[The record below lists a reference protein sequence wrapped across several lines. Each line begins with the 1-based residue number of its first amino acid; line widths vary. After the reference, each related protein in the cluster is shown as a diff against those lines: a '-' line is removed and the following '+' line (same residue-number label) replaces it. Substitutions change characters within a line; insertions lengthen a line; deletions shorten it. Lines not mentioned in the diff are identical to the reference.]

1 MKFEDLALTFVPKLT
16 HQAVGHLIERFGSA
30 EQVYAVSEAE
40 LVSKGALRS
49 DVASLIASGAGKES
63 ARKEIEVCQR
73 AGVRIVSS
81 SDDSYPNRMRYTA
94 DYPHIIY
101 MVGDEALVNSSS
113 LIAIVGERSQVSAYG
128 NKMVIKIIEQMAD
141 LMPEV
146 VVVGMLEGC
155 VDALSLRYAINCGL
169 RCIAVASAPLS
180 QLSAQAGRHLADEVL
195 EAGGAIISEVGV
207 MSAVVDDRQSADE
220 RLVAALSDGVVV
232 IESGEIPNIARCA
245 DSYSRALMALPG
257 RANDAMSWGANR
269 MIATSMAQM
278 VCSGRDIVRILEEEN
293 RC

>member
-49 DVASLIASGAGKES
+49 DIASLIASGVGKES

-101 MVGDEALVNSSS
+101 MVGDDALPNSS
-113 LIAIVGERSQVSAYG
+113 LLVAITGERGQISAYG
-128 NKMVIKIIEQMAD
+128 NKMVIKLIEQLAD
-141 LMPEV
+141 IMPEV
-146 VVVGMLEGC
+146 VIVGMLDSC
-155 VDALSLRYAINCGL
+155 VDSLAMRYALNCGL
-169 RCIAVASAPLS
+169 RVVAVASAPLS
-180 QLSAQAGRHLADEVL
+180 QLSAQAGRHLADEIL
-195 EAGGAIISEVGV
+195 EAGGTLLSELGV
-207 MSAVVDDRQSADE
+207 MSAVKDDIYSANE
-220 RLVAALSDGVVV
+220 RLVAALCDGVVIV
-232 IESGEIPNIARCA
+232 ESGEISNIARCTE
-245 DSYSRALMALPG
+245 SYSRTLMALPG
-257 RANDAMSWGANR
+257 RATDAMSWGTNR

-278 VCSGRDIVRILEEEN
+278 VCSGRDIFKILEEE
-293 RC
+293 